1 MIITNPTYLVFFGN
15 GKILGAPVTTLLLEY
30 RFNGKTMAVVGYEV
44 DQVIIIVSYHIITI
58 VSSFVIK
65 IEDAD

>member
-1 MIITNPTYLVFFGN
+1 MIITNPTYLVFFGCTCYV
-15 GKILGAPVTTLLLEY
+15 VTTLLLEY

>member
-1 MIITNPTYLVFFGN
+1 
-15 GKILGAPVTTLLLEY
+15 
-30 RFNGKTMAVVGYEV
+30 MAVVGYEV